1 MPMKNSKILSGLM
14 GVCVGDALGFPVQFS
29 SRLARV
35 NNPVT
40 GMTGDQT
47 FGQEPGIWSDDSSL
61 TFCLAEALC
70 DGFNLEAI
78 AHNFVRWRYDGY
90 WTPYGRSFDVGNTTK
105 KAMYNLQQGIP
116 PTESGGTGEWSN
128 GNGSLMRILP
138 MAFRY
143 KTVDFPELIEEV
155 HLCSSITHAHLRSQM
170 GCGIYISIAICLLE
184 GLKPKAAYLKGIKRV
199 KPIYAEEKYSVD
211 LPLFD
216 RVFNGDIETLP
227 VKEISSSTYVIHTL
241 EAALWCLLTTSSF
254 SEALLKAVNL
264 GEDTDSVGA
273 VTGGLAGIYYGF
285 DSIPADW
292 LEVIARKD
300 DIIELA
306 KSLEAVYG

>member
-1 MPMKNSKILSGLM
+1 MKNSKILSGLM
-14 GVCVGDALGFPVQFS
+14 GVCVGDALGFPVQFA
-29 SRLARV
+29 SRQARV
-35 NNPVT
+35 YAPVT
-40 GMTGDQT
+40 GMIGHPILKWPAG
-47 FGQEPGIWSDDSSL
+47 FWSDDSSL

-78 AHNFVRWRYDGY
+78 ARNFILWRYHGY
-90 WTPYGRSFDVGNTTK
+90 WTPLGQAFDIGGTTNE
-105 KAMYNLQQGIP
+105 AMSRLRQGVP

-138 MAFRY
+138 MAFCY
-143 KTVDFPELIEEV
+143 KVVDFPELIEDV
-155 HLCSSITHAHLRSQM
+155 HDCSSITHAHLRSRI
-170 GCGIYISIAICLLE
+170 GCGIYISIAVCLLE
-184 GLKPKAAYLKGIKRV
+184 GLEAKAAYLEGIKRV
-199 KPIYAEEKYSVD
+199 KPIYAGEKYSVD

-227 VKEISSSTYVIHTL
+227 MAEISSSTYVIHTL
-241 EAALWCLLTTSSF
+241 EAALWCLLTTASF

-285 DSIPADW
+285 DSIPSEW

-300 DIIELA
+300 DIVDLA
-306 KSLEAVYG
+306 QKLDIVYS